1 LSAKFGIGRRSH
13 AFFALNAG
21 ICKAT
26 PEAGAERLAAAVFQ
40 PGLRQR
46 RHEDESDGRPALNDV
61 HRPPASRPADRPA
74 AQPDQPAATPPPRSE
89 ARHAMESRDAEERR
103 APSGKVVYT
112 AIVREGEEELARS
125 SSALFL
131 SGLAAGSSMGFS
143 MIAEGLLTA
152 HLPDAPWRLLVAK
165 LGYSVGFLVVILG
178 RQQLFTENTLT
189 PVLPLLQRRPNATA
203 WNVGRLWLLVLVAN
217 LLGALAVAEVIAH
230 TNVFAPDVR
239 AVFAAIGNKA
249 LEPDFATLLLRGI
262 FAGWL
267 IALIVWLL
275 PFAEVARVWVIILI
289 TYVVGIGEF
298 SHVIAGSIEAFTV
311 AAMGERG
318 WSEVAGYVLPTL
330 IGNVIGGVLLVAILN
345 HGQVTSGEDDETLA

>member
-1 LSAKFGIGRRSH
+1 
-13 AFFALNAG
+13 
-21 ICKAT
+21 
-26 PEAGAERLAAAVFQ
+26 
-40 PGLRQR
+40 
-46 RHEDESDGRPALNDV
+46 
-61 HRPPASRPADRPA
+61 
-74 AQPDQPAATPPPRSE
+74 
-89 ARHAMESRDAEERR
+89 MESRDAEERR

-230 TNVFAPDVR
+230 TNVFAPEVR

-298 SHVIAGSIEAFTV
+298 SHVIAGSIETFTV
-311 AAMGERG
+311 AAMGQRG

>member
-1 LSAKFGIGRRSH
+1 LHDDRQ
-13 AFFALNAG
+13 
-21 ICKAT
+21 
-26 PEAGAERLAAAVFQ
+26 PEPPQ
-40 PGLRQR
+40 S
-46 RHEDESDGRPALNDV
+46 DEPA
-61 HRPPASRPADRPA
+61 PPHSP
-74 AQPDQPAATPPPRSE
+74 
-89 ARHAMESRDAEERR
+89 ARHREESKDADERR

-112 AIVREGEEELARS
+112 AIVREGEEELGRS

-152 HLPDAPWRLLVAK
+152 HLPDAPWRILVAK

-189 PVLPLLQRRPNATA
+189 PILPLLQRRPNATLD
-203 WNVGRLWLLVLVAN
+203 NVGRLWLLVLVAN

-230 TNVFAPDVR
+230 TSVFSPEVLA
-239 AVFAAIGNKA
+239 AFAQIGDRA
-249 LEPDFATLLLRGI
+249 LEPGFTALLVRGI

-275 PFAEVARVWVIILI
+275 PFAEVARIWVIVII

-298 SHVIAGSIEAFTV
+298 SHVIAGSIETFTA
-311 AAMGERG
+311 AAMGRHG
-318 WSEVAGYVLPTL
+318 WEEVVRYVAPTL
-330 IGNVIGGVLLVAILN
+330 LGNVIGGVLLVAILN
-345 HGQVTSGEDDETLA
+345 HGQVTSGEDEETLA

>member
-1 LSAKFGIGRRSH
+1 VKEQPIERVVSKEGVKRVA
-13 AFFALNAG
+13 A
-21 ICKAT
+21 
-26 PEAGAERLAAAVFQ
+26 EA
-40 PGLRQR
+40 
-46 RHEDESDGRPALNDV
+46 
-61 HRPPASRPADRPA
+61 
-74 AQPDQPAATPPPRSE
+74 
-89 ARHAMESRDAEERR
+89 ESRDPSVKHAAESVEAQKRR

-112 AIVREGEEELARS
+112 AIVREGEEELGRA

-131 SGLAAGSSMGFS
+131 SGLAAGLSMSFS

-189 PVLPLLQRRPNATA
+189 PILPLLQRRPNATLA
-203 WNVGRLWLLVLVAN
+203 NVARLWALVLAAN

-230 TNVFAPDVR
+230 TQVFGE
-239 AVFAAIGNKA
+239 AVQAAFVTIGTKA
-249 LEPDFATLLLRGI
+249 LEPPFVTLLLRGI

-275 PFAEVARVWVIILI
+275 PFAEVARIWVIVII

-298 SHVIAGSIEAFTV
+298 SHIIAGSIETFTL
-311 AAMGERG
+311 AAMGHADWG
-318 WSEVAGYVLPTL
+318 HVLGGYVLPTL
-330 IGNVIGGVLLVAILN
+330 VGNVIGGVLLVAILN
-345 HGQVTSGEDDETLA
+345 HGQVTSGEEEETLA